1 MAFIVL
7 SSDASTSDSISI
19 YRDDGSTKRVSSYSS
34 VYVTEEIPVDENV
47 YNVDVMFDITK
58 STDEGLVSGWAS
70 IAVQPD
76 GSLPLDWQGDVI
88 KTDTLEKAAI
98 NFMKEYRE
106 SGVMHEGEPQGVVV
120 ESIVFTKEKQEILG
134 IPEGCVPEGWFIT
147 VKVNNSD
154 VFKDV
159 KTGKY
164 KMFSIQGKAK
174 RYEL

>member
-1 MAFIVL
+1 MALIVTNQ
-7 SSDASTSDSISI
+7 DMSTSESMSI
-19 YRDDGSTKRVSSYSS
+19 YRDDGSVKRVSSYNSI
-34 VYVTEEIPVDENV
+34 YITEEIPVDENI
-47 YNVDVMFDITK
+47 YNVDVIFDITK

-88 KTDTLEKAAI
+88 KTETLEKAAM

-106 SGVMHEGEPQGVVV
+106 SGVMHEGDSQGIVV
-120 ESIVFTKEKQEILG
+120 ESIVFTKEKQKALG

-147 VKVNNSD
+147 VKVANSD
-154 VFKDV
+154 VFKAV
-159 KTGKY
+159 KEGKY